1 MKRMMLVIGAAVML
15 ASCGLESLFIP
26 SEDEAAAAA
35 EGSAGYFY
43 HSGAIGDYL
52 EEEAMEIEPEEGKL
66 ILKDNEG
73 NELGEVHLI
82 GGKYRKGRDNVT
94 VTVRS
99 LSYTYTDN
107 KVLHLS
113 EEGQVQIITQRE
125 RKGYTIRILK

>member
-26 SEDEAAAAA
+26 SGDEAAAA

-43 HSGAIGDYL
+43 HSGSIGDYL
-52 EEEAMEIEPEEGKL
+52 DEEAMEIEPEEGKL

-94 VTVRS
+94 VTVKEGIS
-99 LSYTYTDN
+99 ITLE
-107 KVLHLS
+107 S
-113 EEGQVQIITQRE
+113 EGKEPLLYIYR
-125 RKGYTIRILK
+125 